1 MRKKPMTNEVPFQ
14 IEHLINSLLN
24 KKENIHIRGNYRQ
37 RLVNIQEALDK
48 AIKKYDNELYISNTQ
63 GKKKRA

>member
-1 MRKKPMTNEVPFQ
+1 MRKKKMSNEVPFQ

-24 KKENIHIRGNYRQ
+24 KKESVHLRQNYRQ
-37 RLVNIQEALDK
+37 RLVSIQEALDK
-48 AIKKYDNELYISNTQ
+48 AVKKYDNELYAANTQ

>member
-1 MRKKPMTNEVPFQ
+1 MNHEVPFQ

-24 KKENIHIRGNYRQ
+24 QKESVYIRQNYKQ
-37 RLVNIQEALDK
+37 RLETIKEAIDK
-48 AIKKYDNELYISNTQ
+48 SIKKYDNELYLSNT

>member
-1 MRKKPMTNEVPFQ
+1 MNNEVPFQ

-24 KKENIHIRGNYRQ
+24 KSENIYIRQNYRV
-37 RLVNIQEALDK
+37 RLESIKEAIDK
-48 AIKKYDNELYISNTQ
+48 SLKKYDNELYIANTQ

>member
-1 MRKKPMTNEVPFQ
+1 MNNEVPFQ

-24 KKENIHIRGNYRQ
+24 KSENVYIRQNYRV
-37 RLVNIQEALDK
+37 RLESIKEAIDK
-48 AIKKYDNELYISNTQ
+48 SLKKYDNELYIANTQ

>member
-1 MRKKPMTNEVPFQ
+1 MSNEVPFQ

-24 KKENIHIRGNYRQ
+24 KNENVHIRGNYRQ

-48 AIKKYDNELYISNTQ
+48 AIKKYDNELYLSNT